1 MCTSFCCRRF
11 DLLWLHAPS
20 MIHPNCL
27 TRDSLCLFMR
37 QYFTLPNNGS
47 LLSQRSLQFAVL
59 LWWFTLP
66 PDVKILLA
74 CPRVTM
80 VCPVLVLTKGLVN
93 GCNLYANRKC
103 SLRSRICLLGL
114 GLQGLLRPR
123 FWAISAICKGN
134 TINLC
139 CRDFVHTLIPV
150 HSTSNIDIADS
161 PISAIIRLQSQQ
173 GSCLSLSQCSNTQY
187 QSRAPTS
194 TSDRLCTETYVC
206 QSDQFQYKAS
216 TTTSDRICSNT
227 TICKAT
233 EYTSKP
239 PTQVSDRQC
248 RSCAASCAECTAAG
262 VSNCTRCGDALQYR
276 VVEARNPL
284 AQGGACV
291 SRCSEG
297 YYLDVAASACRALQT
312 CAPGGFEAALPTNTS
327 DRLCVVCA
335 PGSADHD
342 SNFSTP
348 CMVRGNRCHRSTHP
362 SAALLVPHA
371 DCYRHSL
378 HVKHEMSKFS

>member
-123 FWAISAICKGN
+123 FWALSARCKRSATQSIHIAGIAY
-134 TINLC
+134 THQFNL
-139 CRDFVHTLIPV
+139 TL
-150 HSTSNIDIADS
+150 H
-161 PISAIIRLQSQQ
+161 
-173 GSCLSLSQCSNTQY
+173 C
-187 QSRAPTS
+187 
-194 TSDRLCTETYVC
+194 
-206 QSDQFQYKAS
+206 
-216 TTTSDRICSNT
+216 
-227 TICKAT
+227 
-233 EYTSKP
+233 
-239 PTQVSDRQC
+239 
-248 RSCAASCAECTAAG
+248 
-262 VSNCTRCGDALQYR
+262 
-276 VVEARNPL
+276 
-284 AQGGACV
+284 
-291 SRCSEG
+291 
-297 YYLDVAASACRALQT
+297 
-312 CAPGGFEAALPTNTS
+312 
-327 DRLCVVCA
+327 
-335 PGSADHD
+335 
-342 SNFSTP
+342 
-348 CMVRGNRCHRSTHP
+348 
-362 SAALLVPHA
+362 
-371 DCYRHSL
+371 
-378 HVKHEMSKFS
+378 